1 MGSDCMNKQFKK
13 WLHKVGIKTVKTMAE
28 TGIAVIGTNSVGV
41 TDVDWIGVCSAML
54 LSGIVTILFNLKK
67 LEESEV

>member
-1 MGSDCMNKQFKK
+1 MSKQFRK

-28 TGIAVIGTNSVGV
+28 TGLALIGTNAIGIM
-41 TDVDWIGVCSAML
+41 DVDWAGWCGAVL
-54 LSGIVTILFNLKK
+54 LSGFTTILFNLKK

>member
-1 MGSDCMNKQFKK
+1 MNKQFKK